1 MSDCAVVWIRDDFR
15 IRNNH
20 ALSFA
25 CKNHDAVTVIYIHNK
40 EYFDGKR
47 EAQRWWISKS
57 LESFSN
63 DLEKFNIKLETI
75 ISCLLYTSPSPRD

>member
-47 EAQRWWISKS
+47 EAQRWWIS
-57 LESFSN
+57 
-63 DLEKFNIKLETI
+63 
-75 ISCLLYTSPSPRD
+75 CLLYTSPSPRDVEESRMPSSA